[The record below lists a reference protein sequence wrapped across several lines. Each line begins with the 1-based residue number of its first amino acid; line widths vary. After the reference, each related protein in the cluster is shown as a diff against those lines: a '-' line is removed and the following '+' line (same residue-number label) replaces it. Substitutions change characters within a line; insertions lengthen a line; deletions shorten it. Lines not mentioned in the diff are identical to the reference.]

1 MQAREQYVRDI
12 SMVLSNEYEIHKEIE
27 DMKERECGFVEVS
40 NYIADTYYTSI
51 NDALDKL
58 EDAGQY
64 GLGISLIREM
74 CIGLGTDTF
83 DDLARYYLED

>member
-27 DMKERECGFVEVS
+27 DMKERGLEFVEVS
-40 NYIADTYYTSI
+40 NYIADIYYNAI

-58 EDAGQY
+58 DEAGRC